1 MPQTPYRIL
10 IIDDH
15 RLFADGLSLILSKQE
30 QSPKVSTE
38 TNPQRAL
45 QDCEKLSKYHL
56 ILVDLQMP
64 RMNGYAFLQSL
75 AERNINTPTIIVSS
89 TENRSD
95 IEKSL
100 QLGAK
105 GFIPKHSP
113 THEMLSGIQSV
124 LNGKLYVP
132 EHLVGTIN
140 WPTKNSQ
147 FPDSDNHEIKLSPRQ
162 LEVLKLMHA
171 GHSNT
176 EIATILDLSESTVKG
191 HISSLFKTF
200 NVKNR
205 TGCVRE
211 GIKHLFIKH
220 E

>member
-1 MPQTPYRIL
+1 MPNTPNRIL

-30 QSPKVSTE
+30 NSPHVSTE
-38 TNPQRAL
+38 TDAQRVL
-45 QDCEKLSKYHL
+45 EDSKKLENYDL
-56 ILVDLQMP
+56 ILVDLEMP
-64 RMNGYAFLQSL
+64 KVDGYAFLQSL
-75 AERNINTPTIIVSS
+75 TERKINTPTILISS

-95 IEKSL
+95 IERAL

-105 GFIPKHSP
+105 GFIPKYSP
-113 THEMLSGIQSV
+113 THEMLAGIKSV
-124 LNGKLYVP
+124 LNGELYVP

-140 WPTKNSQ
+140 WPTKNSKI
-147 FPDSDNHEIKLSPRQ
+147 DSSIEYEIKLSPRPV
-162 LEVLKLMHA
+162 EVLNLLYA

-176 EIATILDLSESTVKG
+176 EIATILNLSESTVKG
-191 HISSLFKTF
+191 HIALLFKKF

-211 GIKHLFIKH
+211 AIKHRLIK
-220 E
+220 

>member
-1 MPQTPYRIL
+1 MPQTPHRIL

-15 RLFADGLSLILSKQE
+15 RLFADGLSLILSKQN
-30 QSPKVSTE
+30 QPPQVSTE

-45 QDCEKLSKYHL
+45 EDCKKLSQYHL

-64 RMNGYAFLQSL
+64 RMDGYSFLQSL
-75 AERNINTPTIIVSS
+75 AERHIHTPTVIVSS

-113 THEMLSGIQSV
+113 THEMLTGIQKV

-132 EHLVGTIN
+132 EHLVGTID
-140 WPTKNSQ
+140 WPTKNS
-147 FPDSDNHEIKLSPRQ
+147 PLPHPDNHHIKLSPRQ
-162 LEVLKLMHA
+162 TEILKLMHA

-176 EIATILDLSESTVKG
+176 DIATVLALSESTVKG
-191 HISSLFKTF
+191 HISSLFKTLK
-200 NVKNR
+200 VKNR

-211 GIKHLFIKH
+211 GIKHQLINH